1 MSRADECLKRLRTP
15 TLKVAAESGLAPG
28 ELRPQAALVVATA
41 PGKAGLQRYTRH
53 FPGRV
58 FILLDRLTEREF
70 VAFFRLQME
79 FVIMDGQVPA
89 DDKHLSAIAK
99 LPRKAWV
106 DLKDKLIQL
115 GVCSIEHGMWWDADQ
130 AVNLDFQ
137 RAASARGIKGAMA
150 AAEKRRARDAA

>member
-1 MSRADECLKRLRTP
+1 MKAAPLAVVEPFEQGTDGAAARP
-15 TLKVAAESGLAPG
+15 VAAVAMAV
-28 ELRPQAALVVATA
+28 AAA
-41 PGKAGLQRYTRH
+41 PGKVGLQRYTRH

-70 VAFFRLQME
+70 VALFRLQME

-89 DDKHLSAIAK
+89 DDKHLSGITK
-99 LPRKAWV
+99 LPRKAWLE
-106 DLKDKLIQL
+106 LKDKLIQL
-115 GVCSIEHGMWWDADQ
+115 GVCRIDNGMWFDDDQ

-137 RAASARGIKGAMA
+137 RAASARGVKGAIA

>member
-1 MSRADECLKRLRTP
+1 MS
-15 TLKVAAESGLAPG
+15 TLQHIGKDAAGLDLVGGES
-28 ELRPQAALVVATA
+28 RPQAALVVATA

-70 VAFFRLQME
+70 VALFRLQME

-89 DDKHLSAIAK
+89 DDKHLAGITK
-99 LPRKAWV
+99 LPRKAWLE
-106 DLKDKLIQL
+106 LKDKLLQL
-115 GVCSIEHGMWWDADQ
+115 GVCRVENGMWCDDDQ
-130 AVNLDFQ
+130 TVNLDFQ
-137 RAASARGIKGAMA
+137 RAASARGVKGAIA